1 LDKEDNF
8 VVGWYI
14 VDVENDQPGETTEKI
29 LQFVQN
35 NPGCHLRKIR
45 EMIHISQGT
54 VQYHTDRLEKMG
66 KITSTRSGLYKHY
79 FPVGVFRNNEKEI
92 LQILNQETAR
102 QVLMFIV
109 EQQAPTQTDIVNSI
123 GISASSVNWHLKR
136 LIEFKLVEE
145 IKEGKYKRYQLQDR
159 KVSSKYIT
167 ALMRN
172 YYPAIWEKWSDRL
185 IDIFLSISRSETK

>member
-1 LDKEDNF
+1 
-8 VVGWYI
+8 VVT
-14 VDVENDQPGETTEKI
+14 VASDESEETVVKI
-29 LQFVQN
+29 LQFIQA
-35 NPGCHLRKIR
+35 NPGCHLRKIK

-66 KITSTRSGLYKHY
+66 KISSTRSGLYKHY
-79 FPVGVFRNNEKEI
+79 FPIGIFQKNEKEI
-92 LQILNQETAR
+92 LQILGQETTR
-102 QVLMFIV
+102 QIMMFIV

-123 GISASSVNWHLKR
+123 GISASSVNWHMRR
-136 LIEFKLVEE
+136 LVAFGLIEE

-167 ALMRN
+167 TLMRN

-185 IDIFLSISRSETK
+185 IDIFLSMSKGEAK

>member
-1 LDKEDNF
+1 VHVED
-8 VVGWYI
+8 G
-14 VDVENDQPGETTEKI
+14 QSGETSERI
-29 LQFVQN
+29 LQFIQN

-45 EMIHISQGT
+45 EMIGISQGT

-66 KITSTRSGLYKHY
+66 RITSTRSGFYKYY
-79 FPVGVFRNNEKEI
+79 FPVGIIQNNEKEI
-92 LQILNQETAR
+92 LQILRQETAR
-102 QVLMFIV
+102 QILMFIV
-109 EQQAPTQTDIVNSI
+109 ERQVPTQTDIVNSI
-123 GISASSVNWHLKR
+123 GISASSVNWHMKR
-136 LIEFKLVEE
+136 LIELRLVEE

-185 IDIFLSISRSETK
+185 IEIFLSMSRSETK

>member
-1 LDKEDNF
+1 M
-8 VVGWYI
+8 
-14 VDVENDQPGETTEKI
+14 VENDQLGETAERI
-29 LQFVQN
+29 LQLVHN

-45 EMIHISQGT
+45 EMIQISQGT
-54 VQYHTDRLEKMG
+54 VQYHTDRLEKIG
-66 KITSTRSGLYKHY
+66 RITSTRSGLYKHY
-79 FPVGVFRNNEKEI
+79 FPAGVFRNNEKEI
-92 LQILNQETAR
+92 LQILSQETTR
-102 QVLMFIV
+102 QILMFIV
-109 EQQAPTQTDIVNSI
+109 EQQTPTQTDIVNSI

-159 KVSSKYIT
+159 NISKYIT

-185 IDIFLSISRSETK
+185 IDIFLSMSRSETK